1 MTMKQACSDPLP
13 PGTPEQA
20 EKRVRGGKLRRWDI
34 IIVSALV
41 AIALL
46 GYAGVRIYG
55 AVNTADNVK
64 ITSPDGVVY
73 LSLDKD
79 TTYTVTTDLG
89 YNTIV
94 IENRTVRIDSSDCKN
109 QICVEEGAIDTPGQ
123 TIVCLPHKVVVQI
136 VDASGSDSSSNAPDT
151 TLR

>member
-1 MTMKQACSDPLP
+1 MIMERSNPQQSSQEPRQK
-13 PGTPEQA
+13 
-20 EKRVRGGKLRRWDI
+20 VRKPRRWDI
-34 IIVSALV
+34 IIVVSLLAV
-41 AIALL
+41 ALL

-64 ITSPDGVVY
+64 ITSPEGVVY
-73 LSLDKD
+73 LPLDKD
-79 TTYTVTTDLG
+79 TSYTVTTDLG

-94 IENRTVRIDSSDCKN
+94 IENHTVRIDSSDCKN
-109 QICVEEGAIDTPGQ
+109 QICVNEGAIDTPGQ

-136 VDASGSDSSSNAPDT
+136 VDASGSDSSSSGPDT